1 MDTVSLLLME
11 LEKESEATR
20 RLLELLPE
28 DKLAW
33 KPHPKS
39 MTVGQLAMHVAMIPG
54 AIASVVRADSF
65 DVSTDMRPPQPE
77 TRAQAIEAFE
87 KSKAEADDI
96 LGQFDDDALE
106 KMWAAKKGSR
116 TVTMLPRG
124 AVIRFILLNHLI
136 HHRGQLSV
144 YLRLLDVPLPSIYG
158 PSGDENPWA

>member
-158 PSGDENPWA
+158 PSADENPWA